1 MKISFNK
8 ILLIFVVIFSLSFV
22 TMAQSSRVKRGNV
35 NNNSADKPLNI
46 LLQPPPKLT
55 DEQQEQIK
63 ELKKEAIKVKVEFLD
78 IGLIGAVRFI
88 DTLPESIN
96 EALTK
101 AAEEIKF
108 EPEMKD
114 GRPVT
119 IVKEIEYSFIPKK
132 LSEIKVDPENAKKAE
147 AILNRA
153 VEKLGG
159 EKYLNI
165 KTQVGEGKFSLLR
178 DGRNALY
185 QSFVDVIVYPNKERT
200 DFKARGITTIQT
212 NYGDSGWIYDETV
225 ETLVDQTEDQVENFK
240 RAMRTNLDN
249 FLRGNWRGEAVLDYV
264 GRRQASVGKRNDV
277 LKLIFEDGFEV
288 EFEFSDAGF
297 PMKTIYKRLDS
308 SGREVV
314 EEDRFAQFINVQ
326 GIKTPFIIDH
336 FTDGERTSRINYES
350 VEFNKFI
357 PDSIFA
363 KPETIKDAKK
373 KLKL

>member
-1 MKISFNK
+1 MKLSFSK
-8 ILLIFVVIFSLSFV
+8 TLLFFILIFSLSLVSF
-22 TMAQSSRVKRGNV
+22 AQSSRAKRGTV
-35 NNNSADKPLNI
+35 NESGADKPLNI
-46 LLQPPPKLT
+46 LFQPPPKLT

-78 IGLIGAVRFI
+78 IGLIGAVRFN
-88 DTLPESIN
+88 DDLPESIN

-114 GRPVT
+114 GKPIT
-119 IVKEIEYSFIPKK
+119 ITKEIEYSFIPKR
-132 LSEIKVDPENAKKAE
+132 LSEIKVDPENAIKAE

-165 KTQVGEGKFSLLR
+165 KTHIGEGKFSLLSN
-178 DGRNALY
+178 GRNALF

-225 ETLVDQTEDQVENFK
+225 ETLVNQTEDQVENFK
-240 RAMRTNLDN
+240 RTMRTNLDN

-264 GRRQASVGKRNDV
+264 GRRQAGIGKRNEV

-288 EFEFSDAGF
+288 EFEFSDDGF
-297 PMKTIYKRLDS
+297 PMKTIYKRMDS
-308 SGREVV
+308 SGREII

-336 FTDGERTSRINYES
+336 FTNGERVSRINYES
-350 VEFNKFI
+350 VEFNKTI

-363 KPETIKDAKK
+363 KPDNIKDAKK
-373 KLKL
+373 KLKF